1 LGDSV
6 LKQIDNRQ
14 WILKSRPHGSLSIN
28 NFAFQETKVDIKK
41 LEDGNILMKN
51 LAFLCAPT
59 MRNWMDPPSKN
70 LYPSIELGQPIL
82 APTAGEIVESKN
94 DSYPVGSKISTLSSW
109 QDYEIID
116 PKLRPLNLISE
127 NLTPVESIGKFGL
140 NSLTGYFGLTK
151 IGIPKSGETV
161 VVSAAA
167 GATGSVAAQVAKLL
181 GCRVI
186 GIAGGTTKCSWLTEE
201 IGLEGAID
209 YKSENIDSC
218 LKELCPDG
226 IDIYFDNV
234 GGNILRN
241 AVQHMAKFGRIVL
254 CGQIST
260 YDSEQ
265 SASGPEDMM
274 RLIYGSVRME
284 GFLTRN
290 YAEEFSQAIQQL
302 QHWEEKKQLILKED
316 VRKGFESLP
325 QNYLDLFS
333 GSNEGILVVSV

>member
-1 LGDSV
+1 MKKV
-6 LKQIDNRQ
+6 DNRQ
-14 WILKSRPHGSLSIN
+14 WILKSRPHGHLSID
-28 NFAFQETKVDIKK
+28 NFAFQKSKIDADK
-41 LEDGNILMKN
+41 LEDGNIIMKN

-70 LYPSIELGQPIL
+70 LYPSIELGQPVL
-82 APTAGEIVESKN
+82 APATGEVVESRN
-94 DSYPVGSKISTLSSW
+94 NSYPVGSKVSTLSSW

-151 IGIPKSGETV
+151 IGLPKSGETV

-167 GATGSVAAQVAKLL
+167 GATGSVAAQIAKLL

-186 GIAGGTTKCSWLTEE
+186 GIAGGATKCSWLTEK
-201 IGLEGAID
+201 IKLEGAID
-209 YKSENIDSC
+209 YKSENIDTC
-218 LKELCPDG
+218 LKELCPNG

-260 YDSEQ
+260 YDSKQ
-265 SASGPEDMM
+265 AASGPEDMM

-290 YAEEFSQAIQQL
+290 YTEEFPLAIQQL
-302 QHWEEKKQLILKED
+302 RQWEKEKQLILKED
-316 VRKGFESLP
+316 LREGFESLP
-325 QNYLDLFS
+325 QSYLDLFS
-333 GSNEGILVVSV
+333 GSNEGILVVSI